1 MDIPKLK
8 IIPKKYT
15 GETSVISLRL
25 PKDMVEDVD
34 TIAKSTGRTRNELLL
49 TCMEFALKHMEITK
63 DKSKQ

>member
-25 PKDMVEDVD
+25 SKDMIEDID
-34 TIAKSTGRTRNELLL
+34 SIAKSTGRTRNELLL
-49 TCMEFALKHMEITK
+49 TCMEFALKHMEIIEEENK
-63 DKSKQ
+63 

>member
-25 PKDMVEDVD
+25 PKDMIEDID
-34 TIAKSTGRTRNELLL
+34 SIAKSTGRTRNELLL
-49 TCMEFALKHMEITK
+49 TCMEFALKHMEIIEEENK
-63 DKSKQ
+63 

>member
-25 PKDMVEDVD
+25 PKDMIEDID
-34 TIAKSTGRTRNELLL
+34 SIAKSTGKTRNELLL
-49 TCMEFALKHMEITK
+49 TCMEFALKHMEIIEEENK
-63 DKSKQ
+63 

>member
-25 PKDMVEDVD
+25 PKDMIEDID
-34 TIAKSTGRTRNELLL
+34 SIAKSPGRTRNELLL
-49 TCMEFALKHMEITK
+49 TCMEFALKHMEIIEEENK
-63 DKSKQ
+63 